1 MALRIIDIPF
11 GIYLGEVAELSDNKI
26 KGKDYTEV
34 KLEIIYGEWAIIL
47 AHPQKQSSWDSIP
60 ALIIYQ
66 QRYIQKIKREFVIL
80 FQVVKIKIK
89 YLLQLK

>member
-34 KLEIIYGEWAIIL
+34 KLEIISL
-47 AHPQKQSSWDSIP
+47 
-60 ALIIYQ
+60 
-66 QRYIQKIKREFVIL
+66 
-80 FQVVKIKIK
+80 
-89 YLLQLK
+89 